1 MSVFDL
7 ETVWLLMLVGGV
19 FGLFWQSRKMAERA
33 RMAGTQ
39 YCKTHHLQLLSI
51 AMSTWS
57 FSIKSGP
64 KITLLFD
71 LNYSADGLTS
81 KKGEI
86 VVVNGKI
93 EQISHWS

>member
-1 MSVFDL
+1 MFDL
-7 ETVWLLMLVGGV
+7 QTVWLLMFVGGI
-19 FGLFWQSRKMAERA
+19 FALFWQSRKVAERA
-33 RMAGTQ
+33 RLAGSQ

-51 AMSTWS
+51 AMADWNIS
-57 FSIKSGP
+57 FSKGL
-64 KITLLFD
+64 KVVMTFD

-86 VVVNGKI
+86 KIVNGKV